1 MFKRITSNRDPRDT
15 LFSELKKEF
24 GPYYQTASA
33 KSKSLLTQYPRFWFG
48 TMIFFLLVSLGLS
61 FTVFRNREPPAKQK
75 ASVKQAAEPVSTGL
89 GRILKAGAALRQTI
103 VLKRHVDSLIG
114 KDHLTA
120 ADSADL
126 EKALDQLNKMHTAL
140 P

>member
-24 GPYYQTASA
+24 GPYYHKASS
-33 KSKSLLTQYPRFWFG
+33 KGKSLMASYPRFWFA
-48 TMIFFLLVSLGLS
+48 TMIFLLLVSLGLS
-61 FTVFRNREPPAKQK
+61 FTVFRNREPPAKK
-75 ASVKQAAEPVSTGL
+75 KVAVKQAAEPVSTGL
-89 GRILKAGAALRQTI
+89 GQILKAGAALRQTI
-103 VLKRHVDSLIG
+103 VLKRQVDSLIA

-126 EKALDQLNKMHTAL
+126 EKALDKLNKMHTAL